1 MDVKLREF
9 HAAYCAAYDKLST
22 ADEKLSDARRYSE
35 LYVSSVGNFPEASL
49 TLSGDYSDD
58 RVLKIPRQLLV
69 NTVSEYISLLQ
80 DEVDEAEGEV
90 YDLINSMQ
98 EDDR

>member
-1 MDVKLREF
+1 MDAKLREF

-58 RVLKIPRQLLV
+58 RVLKIPRNLLAQ
-69 NTVSEYISLLQ
+69 TVTEYISLLA
-80 DEVDEAEGEV
+80 DEVDAAEGELQ
-90 YDLINSMQ
+90 DLINSMK

>member
-1 MDVKLREF
+1 MDAKLREF

-58 RVLKIPRQLLV
+58 RVLKIPRNLLSE
-69 NTVSEYISLLQ
+69 TVTEYISLLS
-80 DEVDEAEGEV
+80 DEVDEAEGELQ
-90 YDLINSMQ
+90 DLINSMK

>member
-1 MDVKLREF
+1 MDAKLREF

-49 TLSGDYSDD
+49 TLSGDYATNRS
-58 RVLKIPRQLLV
+58 LNIPRNLLAQV
-69 NTVSEYISLLQ
+69 VTDYISLLA
-80 DEVDEAEGEV
+80 DEVDEAEGELQ
-90 YDLINSMQ
+90 DLINSMK